1 MVRKNKLFFV
11 KNYILTYIHAKGM
24 NCSENVL
31 TSEKLNYKI
40 QSILDEAILRAKKNF
55 RKTVFERDI

>member
-1 MVRKNKLFFV
+1 MARNKKFFFV
-11 KNYILTYIHAKGM
+11 KNYILTYIHAKGF
-24 NCSENVL
+24 NCSGDVL
-31 TSEKLNYKI
+31 NSEKLNNKI